1 MIMKLTTVE
10 NLLQEEL
17 KDIYDAEKRLVRALP
32 KMAKAASS
40 PELRSAFEEHLEV
53 TKNHVVRL
61 EQVFELFGWTA
72 KAKACAGMKGL
83 VEEGDEVMAQDATPE
98 IMDAA
103 LIGAAQRVEHYE
115 MAAYGTA
122 RALAEQVG
130 NEDAAELLEATL
142 NEEKEADEKL
152 TEIAAQVMEQI
163 GEGAVMSSE
172 ESSATAGS
180 GRSTAKARTSRG

>member
-1 MIMKLTTVE
+1 MKLTTVE

-40 PELRSAFEEHLEV
+40 PKLRSAFEGHLKV
-53 TKNHVVRL
+53 TKNHVSRL
-61 EQVFELFGWTA
+61 EQVFELFGWPA

-83 VEEGDEVMAQDATPE
+83 VEEGEEVMEQDATPE
-98 IMDAA
+98 LMDAA

-122 RALAEQVG
+122 RALAEVAG
-130 NEDAAELLEATL
+130 NERAAELLEATL
-142 NEEKEADEKL
+142 NEEKEADLEL
-152 TEIAAQVMEQI
+152 TEIAERVLQQI
-163 GEGAVMSSE
+163 GEGGAG
-172 ESSATAGS
+172 SSA
-180 GRSTAKARTSRG
+180 STPKTRTSRG